1 MPIVSIDFVIKH
13 YLSIR
18 TFLSILFRH
27 LFRLLVKL
35 DFDPTNFKDVPSGQ
49 CTAVGYQKILLPALC
64 RMQSGLFDKC
74 ERVGIVP
81 LKMTFMPRQ
90 LGFYYSEPP
99 LNNRPK
105 QRRRDGAAAT
115 AEQVQG
121 RKEDF
126 KRTPRGSMIHGG
138 TPKKVQIRR
147 KMRLLSPLHADQP
160 AHNYGSR

>member
-1 MPIVSIDFVIKH
+1 MVYIDFVIKH
-13 YLSIR
+13 YLSTR

-99 LNNRPK
+99 LNNRPQ
-105 QRRRDGAAAT
+105 QRRGGASAGP
-115 AEQVQG
+115 ERRLQ
-121 RKEDF
+121 KDP
-126 KRTPRGSMIHGG
+126 PRLYDSWRHTEKGSNS
-138 TPKKVQIRR
+138 KKDEAIVTSSCGPA
-147 KMRLLSPLHADQP
+147 SP
-160 AHNYGSR
+160 